1 MGYVCDSV
9 PFVFVSRVTD
19 ANIIWLNLPF
29 SFFTFYVNSLFFDR
43 AIRYFGLQVHA
54 ARLISALVFC
64 CLPCFDLC
72 GHYSPMF
79 VVRGQNTYASL
90 SSPRHIIT
98 FNFVVL
104 FEEFTVNSVCFGD
117 PGGFIG
123 CLCIF
128 N

>member
-1 MGYVCDSV
+1 M
-9 PFVFVSRVTD
+9 SRVTD
-19 ANIIWLNLPF
+19 ANIIWFELPF
-29 SFFTFYVNSLFFDR
+29 SFLTFYANFLLFNR

-54 ARLISALVFC
+54 ARLILSLVFIGS
-64 CLPCFDLC
+64 LVC

-104 FEEFTVNSVCFGD
+104 FEEFTVNSVCFGILMD
-117 PGGFIG
+117 LLIV
-123 CLCIF
+123 
-128 N
+128 